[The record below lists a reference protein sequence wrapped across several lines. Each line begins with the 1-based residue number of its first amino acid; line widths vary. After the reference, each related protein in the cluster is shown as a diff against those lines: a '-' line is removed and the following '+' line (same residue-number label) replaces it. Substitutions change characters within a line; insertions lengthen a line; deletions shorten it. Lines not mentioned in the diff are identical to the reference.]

1 MIDIAAAFVTS
12 CTEEFSEGVTDI
24 NESVGNVE
32 TCIKESWSSADNVE
46 TGIKESW
53 SSADNVETDIKEFW
67 SSDESNCASF
77 WGVCC
82 TLVEDGT
89 DVEFKG

>member
-1 MIDIAAAFVTS
+1 MIDIAGAFETS
-12 CTEEFSEGVTDI
+12 CTKGSSEGVTDI
-24 NESVGNVE
+24 NESV
-32 TCIKESWSSADNVE
+32 DNVE

-53 SSADNVETDIKEFW
+53 SAADNVETDIKESW

-82 TLVEDGT
+82 TLVEDGP

>member
-1 MIDIAAAFVTS
+1 MIDIEGAFITS
-12 CTEEFSEGVTDI
+12 CTKGSSEGVTGI
-24 NESVGNVE
+24 NESADNVV
-32 TCIKESWSSADNVE
+32 TDIKESWSSADNVE
-46 TGIKESW
+46 TDIKESW